1 MKFLIFAFL
10 VVAGLCI
17 NGVMIPPPDQLTATI
32 AKCFV
37 SSDIKFMLVRT
48 YLASGKVDKNVVA
61 NIKAAHEAGAG
72 EVHAFA
78 YPAMYTEP
86 KEQIAD
92 ILKTLK
98 GLNTTRIWININIP
112 DWREFHQMN
121 IETLR
126 DLIAGFQRGGH
137 KVGIIGTAK
146 VWHEAFG
153 SFTLRGDIPLI
164 YESMNGKP
172 DFKDFRRFGGW
183 RSPYAKHYIS
193 KNLCNVRA
201 ELVYRP

>member
-1 MKFLIFAFL
+1 M
-10 VVAGLCI
+10 CI
-17 NGVMIPPPDQLTATI
+17 RDRCTNGVMIPPPDKLTDTT
-32 AKCFV
+32 AKCF
-37 SSDIKFMLVRT
+37 SSSGIKFMLVRT
-48 YLASGKVDKNVVA
+48 YLASGKVDKNAVE
-61 NIKAAHEAGAG
+61 NIKTATAAGMG
-72 EVHAFA
+72 EVHALV

-92 ILKTLK
+92 VLKTLK
-98 GLNTTRIWININIP
+98 GLKIARLWININIP

-126 DLIAGFQRGGH
+126 DLINGFQRGGH
-137 KVGIIGTAK
+137 KVGILGTSK
-146 VWHEAFG
+146 VWYDAFG

-183 RSPYAKHYIS
+183 RSPYGKHYIAKS
-193 KNLCNVRA
+193 MCNVRA
-201 ELVYRP
+201 ELLYRP